1 MKEHI
6 EKARKIQEGV
16 TSQYLELQK
25 ALQEELEEVKRDL
38 TLSEIGRAQKSEQ
51 LQKEHGKKLMEFAKQ
66 VKNDF
71 QAAVTKA
78 KVSAERFLLENVD
91 KESNTKPSD
100 TKVKLFEQGLSDL
113 KIRIMLSTNPT
124 RALERINQ
132 FVDSIDDA
140 YLANQLRNQFAELI
154 QCVGESGGATVKAEL
169 LKVYNKLET
178 DFITE
183 DQREAKQI
191 INQADTLFGLS
202 LFNSIVVD
210 SVREF
215 YGHNYADYINRPEMY
230 AYAEDTK

>member
-1 MKEHI
+1 MREHI
-6 EKARKIQEGV
+6 EKARTIQEGV

-66 VKNDF
+66 AKNDF
-71 QAAVTKA
+71 QTAVTKA
-78 KVSAERFLLENVD
+78 RVSAERFLLENAD

-113 KIRIMLSTNPT
+113 KIRTMLSPNST
-124 RALERINQ
+124 RALELINQ
-132 FVDSIDDA
+132 FVGSIDEA
-140 YLANQLRNQFAELI
+140 YFANHLRNQFAELI
-154 QCVGESGGATVKAEL
+154 QCAGESGGATVKAEL
-169 LKVYNKLET
+169 LKIYLKLET
-178 DFITE
+178 DFITDE
-183 DQREAKQI
+183 QNEARQI
-191 INQADTLFGLS
+191 IDKANVMFGAS

-215 YGHNYADYINRPEMY
+215 YRHNFADYINRPDMY
-230 AYAEDTK
+230 VYAEGTK